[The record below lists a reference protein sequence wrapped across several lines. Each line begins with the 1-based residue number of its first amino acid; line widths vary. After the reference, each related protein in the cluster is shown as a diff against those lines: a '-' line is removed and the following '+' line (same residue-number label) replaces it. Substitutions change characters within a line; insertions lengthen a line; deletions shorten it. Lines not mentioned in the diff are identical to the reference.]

1 MEPIWNQRLL
11 EVKDNLVVTDL
22 HVGYER
28 ELEEKG
34 INIPDQAE
42 RMIDPIYE
50 RLEKKDMRRLIING
64 DFKHNI
70 PKATWQEY
78 RDIPRMVDEWLK
90 VVEEIH
96 LIPGNHDGG
105 ISRYLPSE
113 VFLHDPQGA
122 VIDGIGFFHG
132 HAIPSEDVL
141 STGNIV
147 LGHTHP
153 AVELIDSFH
162 NKEKKECWIR
172 LEYRWKDGRKKGDGV
187 IMPHYN
193 PLLGGTSVNKEKD
206 HYLGPFLN
214 NESLSNE
221 RVYLLDGTYLG
232 RREDLILDHA
242 SG

>member
-1 MEPIWNQRLL
+1 MKAKE
-11 EVKDNLVVTDL
+11 NLVVADL

-42 RMIDPIYE
+42 KMIEPVSEILADHDIQ
-50 RLEKKDMRRLIING
+50 RLIING

-90 VVEEIH
+90 TVGEVH

-105 ISRYLPSE
+105 ITEYLPSD
-113 VFLHDPQGA
+113 VFIHESSGT

-132 HAIPSEDVL
+132 HAIPSEEVL
-141 STGNIV
+141 STENIV
-147 LGHTHP
+147 LAHTHP
-153 AVELIDSFH
+153 AVELIDSFK
-162 NKEKKECWIR
+162 NKEKKECWVR
-172 LEYRWKDGRKKGDGV
+172 FEYKWEDGAGEG
-187 IMPHYN
+187 IIIPHHN
-193 PLLGGTSVNKEKD
+193 PLLGGTSINKKEE
-206 HYLGPFLN
+206 HYLGPFLKD
-214 NESLSNE
+214 ERLENE

-232 RREDLILDHA
+232 QRDDLIPDR
-242 SG
+242 

>member
-1 MEPIWNQRLL
+1 MEPIWNRRLL
-11 EVKDNLVVTDL
+11 KAEGNLVVADI

-34 INIPDQAE
+34 INIPDQSD
-42 RMIDPIYE
+42 RMIKSVYE
-50 RLEKKDMRRLIING
+50 TLKKNDMRRLIING

-90 VVEEIH
+90 VVDEIH

-105 ISRYLPSE
+105 IAEYLPSD
-113 VFLHDPQGA
+113 VIVHDSSGA
-122 VIDGIGFFHG
+122 VIDEIGFFHG
-132 HAIPSEDVL
+132 HAIPSEEVL

-147 LGHTHP
+147 LAHTHP
-153 AVELIDSFH
+153 AVELIDSFK

-172 LEYRWKDGRKKGDGV
+172 LEYGWEGGQGDGV

-193 PLLGGTSVNKEKD
+193 RLLGGTSVNIKEEQ

-214 NESLSNE
+214 NERLTNE

-232 RREDLILDHA
+232 QRKDLIPDQR

>member
-1 MEPIWNQRLL
+1 MEPIWNRRLL
-11 EVKDNLVVTDL
+11 EVDDDLVVADL

-34 INIPDQAE
+34 VNIPDQSD
-42 RMIDPIYE
+42 RMIEPIFEVLE
-50 RLEKKDMRRLIING
+50 RNDIERLIING

-78 RDIPRMVDEWLK
+78 RDIPKMVDEWLK

-105 ISRYLPSE
+105 ISEYLPSD
-113 VFLHDPQGA
+113 VFVHDSSGA
-122 VIDGIGFFHG
+122 VIDGTGFFHG
-132 HAIPSEDVL
+132 HAVPSDEVL
-141 STGNIV
+141 STENIV
-147 LGHTHP
+147 LAHTHP
-153 AVELIDSFH
+153 AVELTDMFR
-162 NKEKKECWIR
+162 NRKKKECWIR
-172 LEYRWKDGRKKGDGV
+172 LEYEWEDREGEGI

-193 PLLGGTSVNKEKD
+193 HLLGGTSINAEED
-206 HYLGPFLN
+206 CYLGPFLN
-214 NESLSNE
+214 NERIRKE

-232 RREDLILDHA
+232 HRTDLVSDQK